1 MRVQEE
7 PIMALSRSNLA
18 KFIAHLADDPKQ
30 VDSIQDQML
39 KGNPELAHVAHLCR
53 LVNAL
58 RESNRKLALDL
69 AVERAKRP
77 TPFKG

>member
-1 MRVQEE
+1 
-7 PIMALSRSNLA
+7 
-18 KFIAHLADDPKQ
+18 
-30 VDSIQDQML
+30 
-39 KGNPELAHVAHLCR
+39 VAHLCR

-58 RESNRKLALDL
+58 REANRKLALDL